1 MPIGV
6 LQLVAFGLFR
16 GFDILKPPPIRWVDR
31 RWKGGWGVMA
41 DDLVAAAFTLMAVAV
56 LLRIWWW
63 LA

>member
-1 MPIGV
+1 
-6 LQLVAFGLFR
+6 
-16 GFDILKPPPIRWVDR
+16 
-31 RWKGGWGVMA
+31 MA

>member
-1 MPIGV
+1 
-6 LQLVAFGLFR
+6 VAFGLFR